1 MRDRGPGKCK
11 DIAGEPRRAD
21 RFERLLGQAWAQGG
35 ETDQEKRQKAD
46 QRKRQIEIHRAKD
59 APAHFERC
67 IVIAAPLVG
76 ERSKDQRQGEND
88 PRRPPADEQGRCPE
102 HEQEVR
108 GPIAQRR
115 KQAAGV
121 EPRRVSLSLAARYRR
136 RQSCPNLIP
145 RPLRAAYNTRPSNLM
160 RAKGKTPRQEC
171 LKQMGNRFNG
181 SRLPCGQSELALPCS
196 D

>member
-1 MRDRGPGKCK
+1 MRKLLCQRAHHEGAQAFAAPGRGGVVIGTDLPVMRVDVIDHEGCIAGEAEQQINRQFGKPIAAMREFMRDRGPGKCK
-11 DIAGEPRRAD
+11 EIAGEPQRAD

-59 APAHFERC
+59 APDAPALFERC
-67 IVIAAPLVG
+67 IIIAAHLVG

-102 HEQEVR
+102 HEQDVR

-115 KQAAGV
+115 KQAAGLNQDGF
-121 EPRRVSLSLAARYRR
+121 R
-136 RQSCPNLIP
+136 
-145 RPLRAAYNTRPSNLM
+145 
-160 RAKGKTPRQEC
+160 
-171 LKQMGNRFNG
+171 
-181 SRLPCGQSELALPCS
+181 
-196 D
+196 